1 MIKKTTMKI
10 GNLDFLSLP
19 WRLCRKRGGEKLCRF
34 GGDLQNS
41 EQLLWLVLGTQDSHK
56 IV

>member
-19 WRLCRKRGGEKLCRF
+19 WGLCRKLGAEKLCRV